1 MFTGFKHLHTLFV
14 ALFLISVVIKLILL
28 FTKPTTFDKFRAKTR
43 VPEMIATIV
52 FLLTGI
58 AMIIMKEGQFHTL
71 FWIKIAL
78 IFAAIPLT
86 IVGFKKK
93 AKIPSLLGAFLFIM
107 IYGVA
112 EMASKKA
119 PIQKVNVAANIT
131 GSEEHGFELYKANCV
146 LCHGEAGDKKMAGA
160 SDLSISTISKEEVIS
175 IIKNGKGNMPKF
187 SFLQAEELEALQQYL
202 NSLKK

>member
-14 ALFLISVVIKLILL
+14 ALFLISIVIKLILL
-28 FTKPTTFDKFRAKTR
+28 FVKPTAFDKFRAKTR

-58 AMIIMKEGQFHTL
+58 AMIFMKEGQFHSL

-78 IFAAIPLT
+78 IFLAIPLT

-93 AKIPSLLGAFLFIM
+93 AKIPALVGSFLFIM

-112 EMASKKA
+112 EMAAKKA
-119 PIQKVNVAANIT
+119 PVTEVTVASELT
-131 GSEEHGFELYKANCV
+131 GSADHGYELYKSNCS
-146 LCHGEAGDKKMAGA
+146 LCHGTAGDKKMGGA
-160 SDLSISTISKEEVIS
+160 ADLTLSTLSKQDVIE

-187 SFLQAEELEALQQYL
+187 SFLHEEELAALQLYL
-202 NSLKK
+202 ESLKK